1 MKKEDLKAL
10 LADMSLQEKADQMMQ
25 LMGLFYLDDAEGVLT
40 GPAREL
46 GVGEEDFWMTGS
58 ILGTY
63 GAEQLMAIQ
72 KKYMEKQPH
81 HIPMLFMMDVIHGL
95 KTVFPMPLAQ
105 GATFEPE
112 LSGRCAQAAAR
123 EAAVS
128 GLHVTFSPMVD
139 LVRDARWGR
148 VMESTG
154 EDPYLNGLF
163 AKAQVEGF
171 QGDDIGK
178 PYKVCSCVKHFAAYG
193 GAWAGRDYNTVELT

>member
-72 KKYMEKQPH
+72 KK
-81 HIPMLFMMDVIHGL
+81 
-95 KTVFPMPLAQ
+95 
-105 GATFEPE
+105 
-112 LSGRCAQAAAR
+112 
-123 EAAVS
+123 
-128 GLHVTFSPMVD
+128 
-139 LVRDARWGR
+139 
-148 VMESTG
+148 
-154 EDPYLNGLF
+154 
-163 AKAQVEGF
+163 
-171 QGDDIGK
+171 
-178 PYKVCSCVKHFAAYG
+178 
-193 GAWAGRDYNTVELT
+193 